1 MITNDNIL
9 NTTLL
14 SIIWKLHRK
23 SFNIYFKNISALPI
37 YTVYVMN
44 AENRNGTNSIVH
56 KLALLEMQIFTAM
69 SAKSQYTQKEE

>member
-14 SIIWKLHRK
+14 SIIWTLHRK
-23 SFNIYFKNISALPI
+23 SFNMNFKNISVLSI

-44 AENRNGTNSIVH
+44 SENKNGTNSIVH
-56 KLALLEMQIFTAM
+56 KLALLEEQIFTAM
-69 SAKSQYTQKEE
+69 S